1 MVKKEATINAVNG
14 LHVRPAST
22 FVKKAKEYVSDI
34 TIEADGKSVSGKSLF
49 RLQTLEL
56 SSGKKLVVCA
66 DGDDEEKAVTELV
79 ELIES
84 FKE

>member
-1 MVKKEATINAVNG
+1 MVCM
-14 LHVRPAST
+14 LDRHQRLS
-22 FVKKAKEYVSDI
+22 KKAKEYVSDI

-66 DGDDEEKAVTELV
+66 EGDDEEKAVNELV